1 MNHDLWLKVSAGR
14 AKTEDTK
21 TKPKALQDIFSFLM
35 HWIDIELVSQ
45 LLVSW
50 GFLI

>member
-1 MNHDLWLKVSAGR
+1 MNQDLGLKLSLGI
-14 AKTEDTK
+14 AKTEDSK
-21 TKPKALQDIFSFLM
+21 TKPKALQDISSFLM
-35 HWIDIELVSQ
+35 HSCTELASQ